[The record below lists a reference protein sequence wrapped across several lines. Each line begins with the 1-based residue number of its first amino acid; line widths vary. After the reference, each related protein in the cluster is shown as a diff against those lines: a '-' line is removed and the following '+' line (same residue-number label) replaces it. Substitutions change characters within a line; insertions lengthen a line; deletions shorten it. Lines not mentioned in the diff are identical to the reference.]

1 MDVPESYKTA
11 GLINLACGAFT
22 AFSSL
27 MVVLS
32 LIWICIGVFWLVPAA
47 AGGYQAWVGWQMY
60 NGEPTPAAKNAAI
73 AGIVGG
79 FLAGPVLPAL
89 GSIFVFVQLGRD
101 DVKGWLE
108 THGVSS

>member
-1 MDVPESYKTA
+1 
-11 GLINLACGAFT
+11 
-22 AFSSL
+22 
-27 MVVLS
+27 
-32 LIWICIGVFWLVPAA
+32 
-47 AGGYQAWVGWQMY
+47 MY